1 MVGHDVENQPHA
13 VFAQGLDQAQQ
24 GRFAA
29 QFRVDDRRVDHVIAV
44 HRAGTGLEQRR
55 RVEVAD
61 TQTGEVG
68 HQRYGVVEGEVLVK
82 LQALGG
88 AQRL

>member
-1 MVGHDVENQPHA
+1 ML
-13 VFAQGLDQAQQ
+13 AQGLDQAQQ

-44 HRAGTGLEQRR
+44 HRTGTRFEQWR

-68 HQRYGVVEGEVLVK
+68 HQRYGVVEGEILVE